1 MIVKASALALAYLE
15 GQAKTC
21 SCPKRRDKFRQ
32 MADDMRAKMEIKP

>member
-21 SCPKRRDKFRQ
+21 SCLDRREKFRK
-32 MADDMRAKMEIKP
+32 MAEDMRAKMDAKP